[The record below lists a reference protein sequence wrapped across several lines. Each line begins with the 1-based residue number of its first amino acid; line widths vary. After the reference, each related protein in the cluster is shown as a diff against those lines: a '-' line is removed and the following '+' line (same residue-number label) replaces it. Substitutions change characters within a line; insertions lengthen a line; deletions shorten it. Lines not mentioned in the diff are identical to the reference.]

1 MDFKIQKA
9 IAQGRKNIEKVKK
22 QEKAVLKEKVKTLS
36 QYEAE
41 AKKAFQKYIRL
52 RDEAENCISCN
63 TSAATEWHA
72 SHYFDCNKYSGL
84 IFNEKN
90 VHKSCKQCNVFWH
103 GNIPEYRKGLIK
115 RYGNEYV
122 EQLESLSDEKR
133 VYKWS
138 REELIAK
145 KLQYEI
151 KIKELK

>member
-1 MDFKIQKA
+1 M
-9 IAQGRKNIEKVKK
+9 
-22 QEKAVLKEKVKTLS
+22 
-36 QYEAE
+36 
-41 AKKAFQKYIRL
+41 
-52 RDEAENCISCN
+52 
-63 TSAATEWHA
+63 
-72 SHYFDCNKYSGL
+72 

-115 RYGNEYV
+115 RYGNEFV
-122 EQLESLSDEKR
+122 EQLESVSDEKR

-151 KIKELK
+151 KIKEFKPKE